1 MHCYFTMN
9 GTYFSRFP
17 VNFVLLTN
25 MAKVG
30 KRVYTS
36 GIRLIKPKVN
46 IVLMG
51 KLSQITED
59 IKSDPFQNYS
69 TNNDDHFD
77 SAFII
82 LSIESHKTVNA

>member
-1 MHCYFTMN
+1 
-9 GTYFSRFP
+9 
-17 VNFVLLTN
+17 